1 MFIDCAILG
10 AQTSMVIVARFVS
23 LSSGMLFST
32 SRSAVSFVLLEE
44 AVGPVDVNAGLAHP
58 GA

>member
-1 MFIDCAILG
+1 
-10 AQTSMVIVARFVS
+10 
-23 LSSGMLFST
+23 MLFST